1 MTGLSRV
8 ENLSEAAEL
17 IEALLGEGLD
27 VAFVAKGTSMLPAI
41 RPGDRLRVRR
51 LDAPVR
57 RGDIVLARSEAGLTA
72 HRVKRIAADGART
85 VVVTRG
91 DWHAVEDPP
100 VEPAA
105 ILGRVVEVRRDGRA
119 VRLGRR
125 RPLAAVARGIARRL
139 GPFGGGTL
147 STSTL

>member
-1 MTGLSRV
+1 MTGLSHV
-8 ENLSEAAEL
+8 ENLSDAAEL

-27 VAFVAKGTSMLPAI
+27 VAFVARGTSMLPAI

-51 LDAPVR
+51 LEAPVR

-72 HRVKRIAADGART
+72 HRVRRIAVDGART
-85 VVVTRG
+85 IVVTRG
-91 DWHAVEDPP
+91 DRHEGDDPP
-100 VEPAA
+100 LEATA

-125 RPLAAVARGIARRL
+125 RSLAARLRRL
-139 GPFGGGTL
+139 WPKISSSAWTHC
-147 STSTL
+147 SS